1 MTKALPIAI
10 PASVALSN
18 ADVLRKEYYQ
28 QANSLKYPTHFSQI
42 IYHQQP
48 YGFAPVLKALRP
60 GDQVSLRT
68 TLDEVIVSLGSP
80 AFLLNNSHQI
90 TDHMVAFY
98 RKDMGPY
105 LRASQYHFFKGRL
118 AYVES
123 RFLAKGKQEHTT
135 QEVLQK
141 IVRRYAGASGQDHA
155 YQDGDSNRLW
165 VEDGEQLVLHY
176 LSGDAALKSS
186 FPKPNRYGR
195 VRGNARI
202 DWLRNT
208 A

>member
-1 MTKALPIAI
+1 MTKAIPIAI

-28 QANSLKYPTHFSQI
+28 QANSLKYPGHFSQI

-48 YGFAPVLKALRP
+48 YGFSPVLKALRP
-60 GDQVSLRT
+60 GDLVSLKA
-68 TLDEVIVSLGSP
+68 TLDEVIASSGSP
-80 AFLLNNSHQI
+80 AFLLNNTHQI
-90 TDHMVAFY
+90 TDHVVAFY

-105 LRASQYHFFKGRL
+105 LMASQYHFFKGRL

-123 RFLAKGKQEHTT
+123 RFLAKGRQEHST
-135 QEVLQK
+135 QEILQK
-141 IVRRYAGASGQDHA
+141 IVRRYAGAAGSDHA
-155 YQDGDSNRLW
+155 YQDGEGNRLW

-176 LSGDAALKSS
+176 LSGDATLKSA
-186 FPKPNRYGR
+186 FPKPRRYSPA
-195 VRGNARI
+195 RGNSRI
-202 DWLRNT
+202 EWLRRT